1 MKESVGG
8 AMMLQIMA
16 SFMIIYILF
25 MAGIMKY
32 ASVYRAKNAMVEF
45 VERSQVTLDCSNYK
59 AELSRFGFDGTF
71 KIEPHVNDGLGKT
84 YYTIT
89 LISKIEL
96 VPGLMGAEFPI
107 SGETKLIDSD
117 IDIKQAEFK
126 MTEGNVNGSAC

>member
-32 ASVYRAKNAMVEF
+32 ASVYKAKNTMVEYI
-45 VERSQVTLDCSNYK
+45 ERSKVPLECSNYRTK
-59 AELSRFGFDGTF
+59 LADLGYDGRFTVVAHETPD
-71 KIEPHVNDGLGKT
+71 LGKT

-89 LISKIEL
+89 LVSKIQL
-96 VPGLMGAEFPI
+96 VPGLIESDIPI
-107 SGETKLIDSD
+107 SGETRLIDSD
-117 IDIKQAEFK
+117 IIIREVDFNMKNA
-126 MTEGNVNGSAC
+126 TC